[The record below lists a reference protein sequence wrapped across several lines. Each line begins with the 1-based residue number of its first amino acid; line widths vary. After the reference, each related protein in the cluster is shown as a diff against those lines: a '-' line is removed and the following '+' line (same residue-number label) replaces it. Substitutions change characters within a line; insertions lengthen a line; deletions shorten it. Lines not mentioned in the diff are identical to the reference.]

1 MNYKDF
7 LIPFSSVD
15 LPELYKDWLWLIT
28 PENLSKALAMTSFGD
43 LFFMHES
50 GKIYFL
56 NTTEGTARSCA
67 QTYSGARSL
76 MASRDGLTDYLLS
89 NLVLEMREQD
99 LALSKGEL
107 YSFKVY
113 PSAPEL
119 GKVGNIQIL
128 PIKTALSVSG
138 QRQKQMKQG

>member
-1 MNYKDF
+1 MNYKDL
-7 LIPFSSVD
+7 LIHFSPAD
-15 LPELYKDWLWLIT
+15 MPELYKDWLWLIT
-28 PENLSKALAMTSFGD
+28 PEDVSKAVAMTSFGD
-43 LFFMHES
+43 LFFIHES

-56 NTTEGTARSCA
+56 NTTEGTARSCTH
-67 QTYSGARSL
+67 TYAGARSL

-89 NLVLEMREQD
+89 NLVLEMREKGST
-99 LALSKGEL
+99 LSDGEL

-119 GKVGNIQIL
+119 GKIGNIQIL
-128 PIKTALSVSG
+128 PIETALSVSG